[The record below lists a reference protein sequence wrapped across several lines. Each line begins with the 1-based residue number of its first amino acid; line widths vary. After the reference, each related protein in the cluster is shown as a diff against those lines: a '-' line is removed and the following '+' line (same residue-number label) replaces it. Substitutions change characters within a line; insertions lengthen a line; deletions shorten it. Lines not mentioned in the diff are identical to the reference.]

1 MQGLKV
7 LATVADK
14 ITRVDT
20 KFVKSHWRVK
30 YRSSHWIKV
39 CAD

>member
-7 LATVADK
+7 LAIIVNE

-20 KFVKSHWRVK
+20 NLS
-30 YRSSHWIKV
+30 RSLECKI
-39 CAD
+39 